1 MRPLRHLGR
10 RPIVPP
16 PSSSSSFTIPITSSR
31 QFSESA
37 AANPSNKTQIY
48 VSRST
53 DPLTNLSLE
62 HRLLQT
68 THPDSTVLLLYTN
81 RPCVVIGRNQNP
93 WVEVNQA
100 RLGPQSAIQ
109 LVRRR
114 SGGGAVFHDEG
125 NVNFS
130 VTCPPKAFHRD
141 THAEMVVRALKSLG
155 EGAAR
160 VNERHD
166 IVVDRGEEGTF
177 KVSGSAYKLTRL
189 RSLHHGTCLL
199 RSPGLRSISG
209 LLRAPG
215 ETFIKAQGV
224 DSVRSPVANVGVE
237 PAAFVDA
244 VVDEFRRMYGG
255 GGEVDGFGDEVL
267 EVEKVREG
275 YEEMRERAWVYGQ
288 TPRFVLSTEATED
301 DPRERPAVP
310 FEKLAEGFLHDLL
323 SDYVPVLTFSQSKL
337 YIEAKRGIINNLKLN
352 GTSLE
357 SPSIVGASIWEI
369 SDWATRLRDAG
380 AEVDD
385 VQEVG
390 AWLDGVLA
398 TQP

>member
-10 RPIVPP
+10 RSILHPP
-16 PSSSSSFTIPITSSR
+16 PHPPLTIPLTSSR
-31 QFSESA
+31 PFSESA

-48 VSRST
+48 VSRSH

-68 THPDSTVLLLYTN
+68 SHPDSIVLLLYTN
-81 RPCVVIGRNQNP
+81 RPCVVVGRNQNP
-93 WVEVNQA
+93 WLEVNQA
-100 RLGPQSAIQ
+100 RLGPQSHIQ

-114 SGGGAVFHDEG
+114 SGGGTVFHDEG

-130 VTCPPKAFHRD
+130 VICPPKAFHRD
-141 THAEMVVRALKSLG
+141 THAEMVVRALAALG
-155 EGAAR
+155 EGRAR

-166 IVVDRGEEGTF
+166 IVVDRDEGKTF

-199 RSPGLRSISG
+199 RSPGLARISG

-215 ETFIKAQGV
+215 EAFIKAQGV

-244 VVDEFRRMYGG
+244 VVAEFRSMYGG
-255 GGEVDGFGDEVL
+255 QAVEVDGFGEEVL
-267 EVEKVREG
+267 EFEKVREG

-301 DPRERPAVP
+301 DNRERPAVP
-310 FEKLAEGFLHDLL
+310 FE
-323 SDYVPVLTFSQSKL
+323 SKL
-337 YIEAKRGIINNLKLN
+337 YIEAKRGIVNKLTLN
-352 GTSLE
+352 GTSLD

-380 AEVDD
+380 AGVDD
-385 VQEVG
+385 VKEVG

>member
-10 RPIVPP
+10 RSILPP
-16 PSSSSSFTIPITSSR
+16 PHSRFTTPLIPSR

-48 VSRST
+48 VSRSH

-68 THPDSTVLLLYTN
+68 SHPDSTVLLLYTN
-81 RPCVVIGRNQNP
+81 RPCVVVGRNQNP
-93 WVEVNQA
+93 WLEVNQA
-100 RLGPQSAIQ
+100 RLGAQSHIQ

-114 SGGGAVFHDEG
+114 SGGGTVFHDEG

-130 VTCPPKAFHRD
+130 VICPPKAFHRD
-141 THAEMVVRALKSLG
+141 THAEMVVRALAALG
-155 EGAAR
+155 EGRAR

-166 IVVDRGEEGTF
+166 IVVDRDEGRTF

-199 RSPGLRSISG
+199 RSPGLARISG
-209 LLRAPG
+209 LLRSPG
-215 ETFIKAQGV
+215 EAFIKAQGV

-244 VVDEFRRMYGG
+244 VVAEFRSMYGG
-255 GGEVDGFGDEVL
+255 QAVEVDEFGEEVL

-310 FEKLAEGFLHDLL
+310 FEVSLGFTLM
-323 SDYVPVLTFSQSKL
+323 VQ
-337 YIEAKRGIINNLKLN
+337 GI
-352 GTSLE
+352 
-357 SPSIVGASIWEI
+357 
-369 SDWATRLRDAG
+369 
-380 AEVDD
+380 
-385 VQEVG
+385 
-390 AWLDGVLA
+390 
-398 TQP
+398 